1 MTVWSEVEEA
11 LEEIIDDYEKVNHVI
26 SVFQDDR
33 SRLIGLNKVGYNRGV
48 ALELGS
54 GPGNYSRMISRF
66 HDGPLVCLDY
76 LGEMHK
82 TAQLRN
88 RGLDHYYIKGI
99 FEALPIRDTS
109 MNLVAAA
116 YALRDSLNKPKA
128 ISEACDT
135 LQDSGKFLLID
146 IGKPDN
152 RLIRGFM
159 EVFMKFVVPVLGGLR
174 AGYGIRN
181 PWSKLYLTYAKL
193 PTNNGLIS
201 MIEDN
206 VKILERI
213 EKILGAIVI
222 VVGEKRL
229 NQ

>member
-11 LEEIIDDYEKVNHVI
+11 LGDIIDDYEKVNHVI

-33 SRLIGLNKVGYNRGV
+33 SRLIGLNKIGYNRGV

-76 LGEMHK
+76 LDEMHM
-82 TAQLRN
+82 TAKRRN

-99 FEALPIRDTS
+99 FEALPIRDKS
-109 MNLVAAA
+109 MTLVTAA
-116 YALRDSLNKPKA
+116 YAIRDSLDKPKA
-128 ISEACDT
+128 ISEACDMI
-135 LQDSGKFLLID
+135 QDSGKFLLID

-152 RLIRGFM
+152 RLIRKFM
-159 EVFMKFVVPVLGGLR
+159 EVFIRFVVPVLGGLR

-181 PWSKLYLTYAKL
+181 PWGKLYLTYTKL
-193 PTNNGLIS
+193 PPNNDLIS
-201 MIEDN
+201 MIGDN
-206 VKILERI
+206 VRIMERV
-213 EKILGAIVI
+213 EKILGALVI

-229 NQ
+229 TQ